1 MSTREEYV
9 EKMKQ
14 QLDEW
19 NDEIDGLEE
28 RLAKANEATRKR
40 LEPHL
45 AKAREARD
53 TVVERLTALKDAGE
67 ASWDSARDEVEHL
80 WKVFKQSVKYF
91 KSQL

>member
-1 MSTREEYV
+1 MATREEYL

-19 NDEIDGLEE
+19 NEEIGKLE
-28 RLAKANEATRKR
+28 AKLSESSEATRQK

-45 AKAREARD
+45 AKARDARD
-53 TVVERLTALKDAGE
+53 AATKKFAELMDSGE
-67 ASWDSARDEVEHL
+67 ASWDSARDEVEHV